1 MIVFCI
7 ELYIE
12 KFEHTFGAYLFR
24 SVSLSM
30 IRLFECLSAKKV
42 CVEPNTDVNV
52 PVYTK
57 NIQIRDDDSIE
68 FFESFSIEDKG
79 LNGAGT
85 KYDGVKLFVVLK
97 NGGENSVTIRRGEH
111 IGNILLEDR
120 NGMER

>member
-1 MIVFCI
+1 
-7 ELYIE
+7 
-12 KFEHTFGAYLFR
+12 
-24 SVSLSM
+24 M

-42 CVEPNTDVNV
+42 CVEPNTDVSV

-68 FFESFSIEDKG
+68 FFESFSTEDRG

-85 KYDGVKLFVVLK
+85 KYDGVKLFILLK
-97 NGGENSVTIRRGEH
+97 NSGENSVTIRRGEH

-120 NGMER
+120 NRMER